1 MKPIEKYREKF
12 IALLQEAE
20 EELGEELMV
29 KVCSTRVPVPD
40 NTNQYPSISTFLSPE
55 QYRKEYRF
63 EIGTYARIF

>member
-12 IALLQEAE
+12 IALLKEAE
-20 EELGEELMV
+20 EELGDELMV
-29 KVCSTRVPVPD
+29 KVYSARVPVRD
-40 NTNQYPSISTFLSPE
+40 NTNQYSYTE